1 MKAYNV
7 NDFAALIGIDWADTK
22 HDICEH
28 PNHTD
33 KYHYCIIKS
42 KPEALHEWAMSLKQ
56 RYPNQQ
62 IAVACELKKGPLIY
76 ALAKYDHLTLFTIN
90 PSSVANYR
98 KAFTPSNAKD
108 DPTDALIQVEI
119 LTLHM
124 HKLTVIEPESPA
136 IRSLAQLVEY
146 RRSLVQDSVDLSNKI
161 TATLK
166 KYYPQALEW
175 FKEKDTHIFCDFISK
190 WPSLAH
196 AKRAK
201 KQTLLDFFNSH
212 NSHYPS
218 VNDTRI
224 ISIKNAMPLTEDTGV
239 IEPNQLLVGV
249 LIVQFKV
256 LLKGIESL
264 DKVIKQAYKVQPD
277 KPIFDSLP
285 GAGPQLAPRLLV
297 AFGSNRERYNDASD
311 LQKYAGIAPV
321 IERSGKKMWTHWRY
335 SCPTFLRQTFVEWAG
350 FSIRYSFWAKAYYEQ
365 QKSKGKPHN
374 SIIRSLAFKWIRIV
388 FRCWKTNTPYDES
401 KYLEALKRRG
411 SPLLKFAINS

>member
-1 MKAYNV
+1 MKAHYV

-28 PNHTD
+28 PNNTD
-33 KYHYCIIKS
+33 KYQYTIIKS
-42 KPEALHEWAMSLKQ
+42 KPEALHAWAISLKE
-56 RYPNQQ
+56 RYPNQK

-76 ALAKYDHLTLFTIN
+76 ALAKYNHLTLFTIN

-108 DPTDALIQVEI
+108 DPSDALIQVEI

-124 HKLTVIEPESPA
+124 EKLCVIEPESA
-136 IRSLAQLVEY
+136 AMRSLAQLVEY

-166 KYYPQALEW
+166 NYYPQALEW
-175 FKEKDTHIFCDFISK
+175 FKEKDTFIFCDFISK
-190 WPSLAH
+190 WSSLTKV
-196 AKRAK
+196 KRAK

-212 NSHYPS
+212 NSHYAH
-218 VNDTRI
+218 VNDARI
-224 ISIKNAMPLTEDTGV
+224 LSIKNAMPLTEDVGV
-239 IEPNQLLVGV
+239 IEPNQLLVEV
-249 LIVQFKV
+249 LIAQFKV

-264 DKVIKQAYKVQPD
+264 DKTIRLAYKSHDD
-277 KPIFDSLP
+277 KVIFDSFP

-297 AFGSNRERYNDASD
+297 AFGSNRERYEDASE

-335 SCPTFLRQTFVEWAG
+335 SCPIFLRQTFVEWAG

-374 SIIRSLAFKWIRIV
+374 SIIRSLAFKWIRIL
-388 FRCWKTNTPYDES
+388 FRCWKTSTPYNES